1 MFTTSSSSSSL
12 FVKVTLLQ
20 HTYMYIYN
28 KQNND
33 TYNGESNEGKVH
45 LQNMC

>member
-1 MFTTSSSSSSL
+1 
-12 FVKVTLLQ
+12 
-20 HTYMYIYN
+20 MYIYN
-28 KQNND
+28 KQNNN